1 MPGSDVKRNFR
12 VRVASIY
19 PAAARLCVHDIASV
33 DTVRGIQEHS
43 RVMLDALIGLTG
55 IRRFR
60 FRLQSFDPH
69 AVYKSREG
77 VKHARLLFSVLSE
90 LACSQKLETTGFSKT
105 QAGRG
110 G

>member
-43 RVMLDALIGLTG
+43 RVMLDASLGFDDLDFAV
-55 IRRFR
+55 IRPTRS
-60 FRLQSFDPH
+60 L
-69 AVYKSREG
+69 SRVG
-77 VKHARLLFSVLSE
+77 VKHASQTALFS
-90 LACSQKLETTGFSKT
+90 T
-105 QAGRG
+105 
-110 G
+110 